1 MPPHGISH
9 FKFVGKNC
17 VGKKNSEQPWV
28 VTPSD
33 EEDKSDLNL
42 AQLSCSPSPA
52 YTSFTLK
59 ALGRLKKVLWR
70 QSKSLTEVENAGCRK
85 IGAPNTGLFPQ
96 HISDTMSTVLSIWG
110 ESPSF
115 KEAGFSP
122 EAGGEFDIVFT
133 RTIESSKKVFALVL
147 GYFRS
152 LLNPSANWRNDRTLN
167 LKQFAAVVMSA
178 SRLWTEQTL
187 LSWITSLKSNP
198 TPLAQVMSDCACWVT
213 ASTVSVLYSIY
224 AEATD
229 PQYALLCLPLNPLS
243 FSIGRN
249 PE

>member
-1 MPPHGISH
+1 MASHTWKLCEEKKILSSHESLHPPIH
-9 FKFVGKNC
+9 
-17 VGKKNSEQPWV
+17 
-28 VTPSD
+28 
-33 EEDKSDLNL
+33 EEDKSDLSL
-42 AQLSCSPSPA
+42 AQLYCSPSPA
-52 YTSFTLK
+52 YTLFMLK
-59 ALGRLKKVLWR
+59 LKEPIYLGRLKKVLWR

-115 KEAGFSP
+115 SEAGFSP

-133 RTIESSKKVFALVL
+133 GTTESSKKVFALVF

-152 LLNPSANWRNDRTLN
+152 LLKPSANGRNDWTLN
-167 LKQFAAVVMSA
+167 LRQFAAVVMSA
-178 SRLWTEQTL
+178 SRLLTEQTL
-187 LSWITSLKSNP
+187 LTWIISLKSNP
-198 TPLAQVMSDCACWVT
+198 MPLAQVMSDCACWVT

-229 PQYALLCLPLNPLS
+229 PQYALLRLPLNPLS